1 MQTIIKNGTIVNSYG
16 RRRADVL
23 IDGDIIAAIGNE
35 LSAPDAEVIDAA
47 GCYILPGFI
56 DTHTHFDL
64 DTGSA
69 LTADNFDTGSK
80 AAILGGTTC
89 ILDFAT
95 QERDGSLQAALE
107 EWHRKAKGSSCNYGF
122 HMAIAR
128 WDDGVAAEME
138 DMSRQ
143 GVTSYKMYMVYDAL
157 KVDDGQIYAALK
169 KAKEHGALIGIHCE
183 NWEVLQRKIAELK
196 AEGITEPYGHPLS
209 RPAEVEAE
217 AVNRYMRI
225 AQLAEAP
232 AYVVHLS
239 SAQGL
244 AEAERARARGQE
256 VYLET
261 CPQYLL
267 LTDDRY
273 KDEDGAKFVMSPPL
287 RKAEDNE
294 ALWEG
299 LKEGKL
305 DAIGTDH
312 CSFTM
317 AQKAMGAG
325 DFSRIPNGGAG
336 VQHRGQ
342 LLYTYGVCEGRITLE
357 QMVKYLSEGA
367 AKLFGMK
374 DHGEVA
380 PGKAADIVIW
390 DPLYKGRITDTEHAH
405 NCDNSVYAGFDIQG
419 RARDVILNGIHAVS
433 NGKLEKSGCGKYI
446 SRGRYES
453 IR

>member
-1 MQTIIKNGTIVNSYG
+1 MKTIIKNGTIVNSYG

-35 LSAPDAEVIDAA
+35 ISAPGAEIIDAA

-69 LTADNFDTGSK
+69 ITADDFDTGSK

-95 QERDGSLQAALE
+95 QERDGTLQAALE

-196 AEGITEPYGHPLS
+196 AAGITEPYGHPLS

-299 LKEGKL
+299 LKEGRL

-342 LLYTYGVCEGRITLE
+342 LLYTYGV
-357 QMVKYLSEGA
+357 
-367 AKLFGMK
+367 
-374 DHGEVA
+374 
-380 PGKAADIVIW
+380 
-390 DPLYKGRITDTEHAH
+390 
-405 NCDNSVYAGFDIQG
+405 
-419 RARDVILNGIHAVS
+419 
-433 NGKLEKSGCGKYI
+433 
-446 SRGRYES
+446 
-453 IR
+453 

>member
-35 LSAPDAEVIDAA
+35 ISAPGAEIIDAA

-69 LTADNFDTGSK
+69 ITADNFDTGSK

-95 QERDGSLQAALE
+95 QERDGTLQAALE

-287 RKAEDNE
+287 RTAEDNE

-305 DAIGTDH
+305 NAIGTDH

-317 AQKAMGAG
+317 AQKAMGAE

-357 QMVKYLSEGA
+357 QMVKYLSTGA

-405 NCDNSVYAGFDIQG
+405 NCDNSVYAGFDVQG
-419 RARDVILNGIHAVS
+419 RARDVILNGIHAVK